1 VIRTRIK
8 DALRA
13 SIDTEDEA
21 LARRS
26 PAPATRRKASV
37 KATVKQVAADAPQSA
52 GPVSAAKPIE
62 LILSTEEAEALK
74 RARARLRDAGH
85 TLGKTEVLRL
95 AVQLLALAETD
106 TLNDLAS
113 RLPTVKP
120 PKT

>member
-26 PAPATRRKASV
+26 PAQAARRKASV
-37 KATVKQVAADAPQSA
+37 KASTKQVAASAPQVV

-62 LILSTEEAEALK
+62 LILSTDEANQLK
-74 RARARLRDAGH
+74 QARTTLREAGH
-85 TLGKTEVLRL
+85 SLGKAEVLRL
-95 AVQLLALAETD
+95 AVQLLALAEPD

-113 RLPTVKP
+113 RLPAIKP